1 MSLLVIVN
9 LLVFA
14 GLIVVLFRL
23 KKPDVPLFQQSLAG
37 LVAGILF
44 GFALQLIYAAN
55 KPVIADTL
63 EWTNVISSSYVNLL
77 KMIIMPLVLVMM
89 IAAVVRMRDLAS
101 LGRIGGIR
109 AASSLARPSPAC

>member
-23 KKPDVPLFQQSLAG
+23 KKPDVPLFQQILAG

-44 GFALQLIYAAN
+44 GFALQLIYAGN

-63 EWTNVISSSYVNLL
+63 EWTNVIGSSYVNLL